1 MKKQHE
7 PYIYGQ
13 DKSQKKCN
21 VLKFTFLKMIAG
33 ILSIHNSTLMDKKE
47 KEMSFWAQSGKTSI
61 CKEKRSCLKLHVL
74 TNLAQY
80 AA

>member
-1 MKKQHE
+1 
-7 PYIYGQ
+7 
-13 DKSQKKCN
+13 
-21 VLKFTFLKMIAG
+21 MIAG